1 MVIPHT
7 AIMENQR
14 IKEIIYNL
22 ERLLDELK
30 KEVYFDSVEQEEHN
44 LPILDYDEIFEE
56 SNEY

>member
-1 MVIPHT
+1 MVIPHI

-22 ERLLDELK
+22 ERLLNELK
-30 KEVYFDSVEQEEHN
+30 KEVYFDSVDQEEHN

>member
-1 MVIPHT
+1 
-7 AIMENQR
+7 MEKQKV
-14 IKEIIYNL
+14 KEIIYNL

-30 KEVYFDSVEQEEHN
+30 KEVYFDSVDYEETN

>member
-1 MVIPHT
+1 
-7 AIMENQR
+7 MEKQR

-30 KEVYFDSVEQEEHN
+30 KEVCFDSGDQEEHN

>member
-1 MVIPHT
+1 
-7 AIMENQR
+7 MEKQK

-30 KEVYFDSVEQEEHN
+30 KEVYFDSVDHEEVN

>member
-1 MVIPHT
+1 MVISH
-7 AIMENQR
+7 IEFMEKQK

-30 KEVYFDSVEQEEHN
+30 KEVYFDSVDQEEHN
-44 LPILDYDEIFEE
+44 LTILDYDEIFEE